1 MENKALMS
9 QHTPMMQQYLRIKEK
24 YPQALVFYRMGDFYE
39 LFFDDARVAAQTLAI
54 TLTKRGQ
61 SAGKPIP
68 MAGVPYHAAE
78 NYQARLLNAGHAVV
92 VCEQVGVAG
101 ETKGLVARE
110 VTRILT
116 PGTVTDDA
124 FTESVQELWVAAL
137 NSHGLTFSAA
147 LGSVSRGEILIYDG
161 LSRSELDSLLTR
173 IEPKEFLTQHVDL
186 PNIQARLVDSPS
198 WHYSLDQLSREL
210 DRAYQV
216 KDPSGLGLSDA
227 SDQGLEATAALL
239 TYLHDTQRTEL
250 IHFSKPRLVW
260 DKDTV
265 ILDKTTQNNLE
276 LTRTLKGER
285 KHTLLWVLDQTS
297 TAMGSRELA
306 RWVTSPYRDQTIPE
320 QRLASIRALIH
331 SGLGPT
337 IKKHLKGIGDIE
349 RIVARIGLRSAKP
362 RDLSR
367 LRDSLR
373 DLPELKSILSKAPE
387 PEVKHLS
394 EQVLLLEEIYQ
405 LLARALEE
413 APSVVIS
420 AGNVILEN
428 YDGDL
433 DNLRRFS
440 RDAAGLLTEMEQA
453 ERHASGI
460 IGLKLGYNRV
470 HGYFFEIS
478 RVTLATQDAPLHF
491 QRRQT
496 LKNAERFTTPEL
508 KAFEDKAL
516 SAEAQALTREKLL
529 YEALFKP
536 LTDEINSL
544 KALAQNLSALD
555 ALNSLSEVASSY
567 GWTQP
572 SLSNSMEISI
582 IKGRHPVIEKAND
595 DPFVPNDTLLND
607 AQSLALITGPNMGG
621 KSTYMRQTALI
632 TVLARI
638 GSFVPAEHAIIGP
651 IDRIFTR
658 IGASDDLVGGRSTFM
673 VEMAETAT
681 ILSEATA
688 KSLVLMDEVGRGT
701 STYDGL
707 AIARATA
714 ETLAKRHALTLFATH
729 YFELT
734 HLPNS
739 EPSIFN
745 THFTAQVK
753 GEKITFLHRVEEG
766 PASKSYGLHVARRAG
781 LPRET
786 IGQATAY
793 LALLE
798 SQQLRL
804 LQDYAPQ
811 VDLSKQSPDPL
822 ISQIAHIELDELSPR
837 EAWSIL
843 ESLVLK
849 AKESLGD

>member
-1 MENKALMS
+1 
-9 QHTPMMQQYLRIKEK
+9 
-24 YPQALVFYRMGDFYE
+24 
-39 LFFDDARVAAQTLAI
+39 
-54 TLTKRGQ
+54 
-61 SAGKPIP
+61 
-68 MAGVPYHAAE
+68 
-78 NYQARLLNAGHAVV
+78 
-92 VCEQVGVAG
+92 
-101 ETKGLVARE
+101 
-110 VTRILT
+110 
-116 PGTVTDDA
+116 
-124 FTESVQELWVAAL
+124 
-137 NSHGLTFSAA
+137 
-147 LGSVSRGEILIYDG
+147 
-161 LSRSELDSLLTR
+161 
-173 IEPKEFLTQHVDL
+173 
-186 PNIQARLVDSPS
+186 
-198 WHYSLDQLSREL
+198 
-210 DRAYQV
+210 
-216 KDPSGLGLSDA
+216 
-227 SDQGLEATAALL
+227 
-239 TYLHDTQRTEL
+239 
-250 IHFSKPRLVW
+250 
-260 DKDTV
+260 
-265 ILDKTTQNNLE
+265 
-276 LTRTLKGER
+276 
-285 KHTLLWVLDQTS
+285 
-297 TAMGSRELA
+297 MGSRELA

-572 SLSNSMEISI
+572 SLSNSLEISI

>member
-9 QHTPMMQQYLRIKEK
+9 QHTPMMQQYLAIKEK

-39 LFFDDARVAAQTLAI
+39 LFFDDARVAARTLAI

-61 SAGKPIP
+61 SAGEPIP

-124 FTESVQELWVAAL
+124 FTESIQELWVAAL

-147 LGSVSRGEILIYDG
+147 LGSVSRGEILIYDK

-186 PNIQARLVDSPS
+186 PNIQTRLVDSPS
-198 WHYSLDQLSREL
+198 WHFSLDQLSREL

-260 DKDTV
+260 DNDTV

-276 LTRTLKGER
+276 LIRTLKGER

-297 TAMGSRELA
+297 TPMGGRELA
-306 RWVTSPYRDQTIPE
+306 RWVTSPYRDQAIPE
-320 QRLASIRALIH
+320 QRLAIISALIH

-337 IKKHLKGIGDIE
+337 IRKHLKGIGDIE
-349 RIVARIGLRSAKP
+349 RIVARIGLSSAKP

-373 DLPELKSILSKAPE
+373 DLPELKSILSEARE
-387 PEVKHLS
+387 PEVKRLS

-405 LLARALEE
+405 LLASALEE

-420 AGNVILEN
+420 AGNVIREY

-453 ERHASGI
+453 ERYASGI
-460 IGLKLGYNRV
+460 TGLKLGYNRV

-478 RVTLATQDAPLHF
+478 RITLATQDAPLHF

-516 SAEAQALTREKLL
+516 SAEAQALTREKSL

-536 LTDEINSL
+536 LTDAINSL

-572 SLSNSMEISI
+572 SLSKSLEISI

-595 DPFVPNDTLLND
+595 DPFVPNDTLLNS

-714 ETLAKRHALTLFATH
+714 ETLAQRHALTLFATH

-734 HLPNS
+734 HLPKS
-739 EPSIFN
+739 EPFIFN

-753 GEKITFLHRVEEG
+753 GEKITFLHRVKEG

-781 LPRET
+781 LPNET
-786 IGQATAY
+786 IEQAATY
-793 LALLE
+793 LAMLE
-798 SQQLRL
+798 SQQSSL
-804 LQDYAPQ
+804 LQDDAPQ
-811 VDLSKQSPDPL
+811 MDLSKQSPDPL
-822 ISQIAHIELDELSPR
+822 ISQIAHIELDEVSPR